1 MTDNNCS
8 MKRIIIF
15 GTGAIWGKYQD
26 YVFQHS
32 SIVCFIDNDSAK
44 WNTPFYGTKVVKPQ
58 DIFKY
63 TFDFVLIMSNAETEM
78 SEQLL
83 SLGVPLEKIWT
94 WEKYSKEYLAEKIV
108 CYNFDLSD
116 KVDIILFTQ
125 PMGYSGGTITALYA
139 ADALQMIGKH
149 VVICAQ
155 RMEKSF
161 LQEFSDDYKLAI
173 VPALPHIGDNLKKI
187 IDQCCAVIVNV
198 FPMLP
203 VAIQVCRIKP
213 TLWWLHES
221 IPSYGR
227 TMRKYPQYCNGQCMD
242 SLNIKAVSSIAKKN
256 FNHFFPDTAI
266 DTMTYGI
273 PDETIVSESEEKKGG
288 KIVFA
293 IIGSVIEI
301 KAQDIFLQAIRE
313 LNDNEKNMMEVYV
326 IGSFDKSEYAKKVQS
341 LANGLNNV
349 FFTGNLSRHELKKMY
364 SKIDVV
370 VCPSRADCLPIVV
383 TEAMMYRKAC
393 IISDETGTAEYIT
406 HGENGLI
413 CKAGDVADLAEK
425 IRYFLYNQDESIRIG
440 ANGRQVYE
448 QCFSMNIFAENLQC
462 AIDET
467 LSQNN

>member
-1 MTDNNCS
+1 MTNKNCS

-58 DIFKY
+58 DIFMY
-63 TFDFVLIMSNAETEM
+63 TFDFVLIMSNAETAM

-108 CYNFDLSD
+108 RYNFDLSD

-187 IDQCCAVIVNV
+187 IDQCSAVIVNV

-203 VAIQVCRIKP
+203 VAVQVCKMKP
-213 TLWWLHES
+213 TLWWIHES
-221 IPSYGR
+221 LSSYKS
-227 TMRKYPQYCNGQCMD
+227 TMEKYPELCNSECID
-242 SLNIKAVSSIAKKN
+242 ILNIKAVSSVAKKN
-256 FNHFFPDTAI
+256 FNHFFPNTVI
-266 DTMTYGI
+266 DTMPYGLS
-273 PDETIVSESEEKKGG
+273 DEASISERKKSK

-293 IIGSVIEI
+293 IIGSVIEV
-301 KAQDIFLQAIRE
+301 KAQDIFLRAIHE
-313 LNDNEKNMMEVYV
+313 LNDNEKNMMQAYV
-326 IGSFDKSEYAKKVQS
+326 IGAFGISQYAKKVQS

-406 HGENGLI
+406 NGKNGLI
-413 CKAGDVADLAEK
+413 CKAGDVTDLAEK
-425 IRYFLYNQDESIRIG
+425 MRYFLYNQDELIRLG
-440 ANGRQVYE
+440 KNGRQVYE
-448 QCFSMNIFAENLQC
+448 QWFSMNIFAENLQC